1 MRSFVLILLLLL
13 ASAPL
18 PAAEPAAAEWLADC
32 RAYIAALDGA
42 EASDLDITYC
52 TGQTVGLLA
61 GLGTGARIGA
71 VSMAS
76 ALTVLAGLDEDE
88 VLTVFRN
95 MEQSRLLGYCLPED
109 VPLAEVITAVAGHLS
124 GSEARAELP
133 VTAAF
138 FEALQ
143 AGWPCAQDPPPPA
156 SE

>member
-1 MRSFVLILLLLL
+1 MLMI
-13 ASAPL
+13 

-32 RAYIAALDGA
+32 RAYLAALDGA

-52 TGQTVGLLA
+52 TGQTVGILA

-76 ALTVLAGLDEDE
+76 TLTVLAGLDEEE
-88 VLTVFRN
+88 VLAVFRD
-95 MEQSRLLGYCLPED
+95 MEQSRLLGYCLPDD
-109 VPLAEVITAVAGHLS
+109 VPLAEVISAVAGHLS
-124 GSEARAELP
+124 TVEGRAELP

-143 AGWPCAQDPPPPA
+143 AGWPCVQDPPPA
-156 SE
+156 SGSE